1 MGRDVAEACPEAR
14 QVFEEADEA
23 LGFSLSRLCF
33 EGPEDELLL
42 TENTQPAILATSVAL
57 LRAWRSRAEPPAWVA
72 GHSLGEYTALVA
84 AGCLT
89 LGDAVRLVRL
99 RGRLMQRAVPVGVG
113 AMAAVIGLDPDRVER
128 ICAEQARGEVLSPAN
143 FNSPEQTVIAGH
155 AAAVARASEAASAA
169 GAKRVLPLPVSAP
182 FHCDLMKPAEQG
194 LAEELGNVRFGELAV
209 PLVNNVDAALVRRPE
224 EARRGLVRQ
233 VCAAVR
239 WTDCVRTLAEA
250 GARTFVEIGPG
261 RVLAG
266 LVRRIDRSL
275 ETLGVG
281 TLQQVREH
289 V

>member
-1 MGRDVAEACPEAR
+1 MAEACPEAR